1 MNKRKTY
8 PLLVLAVLTGCAS
21 ITGSKNQP
29 VSVQAHHN
37 GKPLDGA
44 DCVLTNDKGTWF
56 VKTPGSTVIQK
67 SGQDLNITCN
77 KDGIP
82 AGTTTAASSA
92 NGGVWGNILFGGL
105 IGYAVDASTGAAFDY
120 PSSMGVQMGQVLRF
134 EPPKQGEQDPNAQQ
148 QQLAQAQNT
157 QSAGGLTFTGTPT
170 GTGSPLPKKNP
181 TAKETANGAAK
192 IKELKKL
199 LDSGA
204 ITQQEFDTKKA
215 AILETM

>member
-1 MNKRKTY
+1 MNKIHAI
-8 PLLVLAVLTGCAS
+8 PLIAVAILAGCAS
-21 ITGSKNQP
+21 ITGSRNQP

-77 KDGIP
+77 KDGVP
-82 AGTTTAASSA
+82 SGTTTAASSA

-134 EPPKQGEQDPNAQQ
+134 EPPKQTEQDPNAQP
-148 QQLAQAQNT
+148 QQLAQAQTT
-157 QSAGGLTFTGTPT
+157 QTAGGLTFAGTATGNE
-170 GTGSPLPKKNP
+170 SPLPKKTA
-181 TAKETANGAAK
+181 TAKETSAGATK
-192 IKELKKL
+192 IRELKKL

-204 ITQQEFDTKKA
+204 ITQQEFDTKKT
-215 AILETM
+215 AILQTM